1 MLFFNLLLF
10 LISTIVFVRSS
21 RLFTKYQ
28 SKSISD
34 ICIVLLYFFQVVP
47 VVCDYVFGA
56 PEYTKWLLG
65 FEKAMKSTETNII
78 YDVYISVLF
87 VFLFFVSY
95 FSQKRALIGDYFVDI
110 SKSSIPTYLLI
121 FVSVLPFVHF
131 LLMGNISSLL
141 MYGTSSLRGLDSSFM
156 SLNANFQVVAI
167 VSLSVLYFKLNPSF
181 VKKMLLFLAFFAI
194 SYINGKRY
202 MLAMSI
208 FSFLYM
214 YAIKKRFS
222 SHKINLKILLPV
234 TLLLLGFFCFFYITS
249 VKIMT
254 DGSFESTYT
263 SLRIDF
269 GRDDVVK
276 YTIKKE
282 LIDEEPILEYPG
294 ETFLSTIGMIVPR
307 SIWPSKP
314 YPHYRYLTASLY
326 GVDLKDIPAGMT
338 PSILEMFI
346 SNFGW
351 SGIPLCVL
359 FLCWYCLKADKALS
373 SSTKLLYVFVLIGM
387 LTQSLDALLI
397 VFYVFLFVVLKE
409 YLKTNGLLDRH

>member
-1 MLFFNLLLF
+1 
-10 LISTIVFVRSS
+10 
-21 RLFTKYQ
+21 
-28 SKSISD
+28 
-34 ICIVLLYFFQVVP
+34 LYFFQVVP